1 MALKDDDYREIL
13 KDMRNSL
20 RHAGLGGIDERIIS
34 ELHGSQGPF
43 YDLVYYLKL
52 LIDEIALGGDEQI
65 KNVLRRVRSSV
76 ETDSGHLID
85 GIEIQL
91 SPEES
96 DRYRT
101 NKLVFGPDPALQE
114 IVTDL
119 RSVIEEIKEDHYN
132 EANPDRGFKR

>member
-20 RHAGLGGIDERIIS
+20 RHAGLGGMDERIIS

-52 LIDEIALGGDEQI
+52 LIDEIALGADEQI
-65 KNVLRRVRSSV
+65 KNVLRRVHSSV
-76 ETDSGHLID
+76 ETESGHHVE

-101 NKLVFGPDPALQE
+101 DKLVFGPDPALQE
-114 IVTDL
+114 IVSDL
-119 RSVIEEIKEDHYN
+119 RSVIEEIKEDRHN
-132 EANPDRGFKR
+132 ENHPEGGFKR